1 MPAALAKQPTRARG
15 GAHTLIAATVLALV
29 CAFLRLDDIR
39 HLAWQP
45 RPAVRHSTVLLQLSG
60 QGQED
65 LGSRPRIEVPA
76 APASDLQLEAGMPVH
91 GSLRKRGPLPALVQL
106 VAGRSPAELSYRDA
120 WATQRLAGGTP
131 PFPSKWCA
139 VMFNDKYKLIYL
151 KCPKTAGNTL
161 VCVTRVAGQMTAP
174 ASWNLLC
181 QETHNALVVNTP
193 AAQSPILRRAT
204 LDCASKSKETRA

>member
-1 MPAALAKQPTRARG
+1 MPAALAKQPTRARV
-15 GAHTLIAATVLALV
+15 GAHTLLAATVLALV

-45 RPAVRHSTVLLQLSG
+45 RPAARHSTILLQLGG
-60 QGQED
+60 QGLED
-65 LGSRPRIEVPA
+65 PDSGPRVEVPA
-76 APASDLQLEAGMPVH
+76 APASDLQLEASMPVH

-106 VAGRSPAELSYRDA
+106 AAGRSPAELSYRDA
-120 WATQRLAGGTP
+120 WAAQRLAGGAP

-161 VCVTRVAGQMTAP
+161 VRVTRVAGQTTAS
-174 ASWNLLC
+174 ASWNLL
-181 QETHNALVVNTP
+181 V
-193 AAQSPILRRAT
+193 S
-204 LDCASKSKETRA
+204 DCLSGDA

>member
-76 APASDLQLEAGMPVH
+76 APASDLQL
-91 GSLRKRGPLPALVQL
+91 
-106 VAGRSPAELSYRDA
+106 D
-120 WATQRLAGGTP
+120 LAGGTP